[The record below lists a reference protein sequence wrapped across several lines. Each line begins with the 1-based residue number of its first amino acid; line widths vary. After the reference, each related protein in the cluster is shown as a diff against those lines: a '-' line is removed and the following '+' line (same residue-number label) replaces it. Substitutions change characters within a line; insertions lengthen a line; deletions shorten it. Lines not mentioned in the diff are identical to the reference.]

1 MHDADQSLDHEPMVM
16 ILEFA
21 LMIFT
26 VDEQVLKQFLKQW
39 HSEIFMV
46 QISIL
51 GECLLEDAE
60 KG

>member
-1 MHDADQSLDHEPMVM
+1 MHDADQSLDHEPMVV
-16 ILEFA
+16 ILEFT

-51 GECLLEDAE
+51 GERLLEDA
-60 KG
+60 